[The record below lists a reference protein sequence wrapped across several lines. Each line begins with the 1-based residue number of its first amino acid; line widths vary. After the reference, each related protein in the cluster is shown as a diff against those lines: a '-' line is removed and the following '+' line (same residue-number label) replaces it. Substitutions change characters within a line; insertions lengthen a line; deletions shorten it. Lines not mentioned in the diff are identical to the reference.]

1 MYNSMIFRKFIKL
14 CNHQHK
20 SVSEHFHHPSKIP
33 YALSQLM
40 PFPVQPALFLS
51 VDLPLLHVSYKWNH
65 TWSLVSCFLKATPFQ
80 SILSHQNVS
89 PSASSASSAFTPY
102 KVSTHTNMLFW
113 EHLSHFPSD
122 HAQLSNYFSIS
133 PVLSL
138 HIILGNNH
146 LSFQFGL

>member
-1 MYNSMIFRKFIKL
+1 MKKPLLLKKKDFFWINNFIEAYFISPTIHPFQMYNSMIFRKFIKL

-40 PFPVQPALFLS
+40 PFPAQPALFLS

-89 PSASSASSAFTPY
+89 PSASSAFTPY
-102 KVSTHTNMLFW
+102 KVSTHTNMLF
-113 EHLSHFPSD
+113 
-122 HAQLSNYFSIS
+122 
-133 PVLSL
+133 
-138 HIILGNNH
+138 
-146 LSFQFGL
+146 